1 MFVRLKMINR
11 KVDPGTGSGWI
22 IGGPQAK
29 WKILRGPVAIEPK
42 LCPRFAE
49 QRV

>member
-22 IGGPQAK
+22 I
-29 WKILRGPVAIEPK
+29 LRAHRLNGKFYVA
-42 LCPRFAE
+42 LS
-49 QRV
+49 Q